1 MYLFLNNI
9 GAVLRKACDHDG
21 DTLHL
26 ARAAQVVC
34 REMLERKLS
43 FHGSFKEGCQRD
55 AVSQTHLIMMN
66 MIPEGPNIK
75 CQTQVTSSVK
85 LRLHQVS
92 NSGYIKCQT
101 QVTSS
106 VKLRL
111 HQVSNSGYIKCQ
123 TQVTSSVKL
132 RLHQV
137 SNSGYIKCQT
147 QVTSS
152 VKLRLHQVSNSGYI
166 KCQIQVTSS
175 KKPSLSISQLL
186 MFNSVKYARA
196 ADSSGAVCH
205 NCDQEAPLPTLHCN
219 DGVTY
224 KSTYWHTLQFWDVW
238 FL

>member
-1 MYLFLNNI
+1 MLILKVTSTIPDLKSECPLISGHIYSGEMYLFLDNI

-132 RLHQV
+132 GLHQV
-137 SNSGYIKCQT
+137 SNSGYIQQKAITFHISTPNVQQGEIC
-147 QVTSS
+147 TSCRFLWS
-152 VKLRLHQVSNSGYI
+152 SLPQLRPGST
-166 KCQIQVTSS
+166 TS
-175 KKPSLSISQLL
+175 
-186 MFNSVKYARA
+186 
-196 ADSSGAVCH
+196 
-205 NCDQEAPLPTLHCN
+205 TLHCN

-224 KSTYWHTLQFWDVW
+224 KRTY
-238 FL
+238 

>member
-1 MYLFLNNI
+1 
-9 GAVLRKACDHDG
+9 
-21 DTLHL
+21 
-26 ARAAQVVC
+26 
-34 REMLERKLS
+34 MLERKLA

-75 CQTQVTSSVK
+75 CQTQVTPSVKLRLHQVSNSGYIKCQTQVTSSIK

-132 RLHQV
+132 GVHQV
-137 SNSGYIKCQT
+137 SNSGYIQQKAITFHISTPNVQQCEIC
-147 QVTSS
+147 TSCRFLWIS
-152 VKLRLHQVSNSGYI
+152 LPQLRPGSTTSN
-166 KCQIQVTSS
+166 
-175 KKPSLSISQLL
+175 
-186 MFNSVKYARA
+186 F
-196 ADSSGAVCH
+196 
-205 NCDQEAPLPTLHCN
+205 
-219 DGVTY
+219 
-224 KSTYWHTLQFWDVW
+224 TLQ
-238 FL
+238 